1 MTSKTRLRHKRSR
14 KSESGIALIET
25 MIALAVLLIVAVGVM
40 SLTLVAMT
48 TTENQGHLQARTS
61 EYAQDKMEQLLGLA
75 FCDATTD
82 TSVIPPNAAGG
93 KGLAGC
99 PTPLVTAATGD
110 GGSGGSS
117 DPSNPA
123 SGYVDYLDSTGNLIA
138 AGAGGAAPA
147 GWYYMRVWQISMPAT
162 MTNMKLV
169 TVTVRTAA
177 GIGKGVPPQSTVSAF
192 KSYPF

>member
-1 MTSKTRLRHKRSR
+1 MTLQAKVQHRKSR
-14 KSESGIALIET
+14 KSESGVALIET
-25 MIALAVLLIVAVGVM
+25 MIALAMLLIVAVGVM
-40 SLTLVAMT
+40 SLTLLAMT

-82 TSVIPPNAAGG
+82 TTVLPASSAGG
-93 KGLAGC
+93 TGLGGC
-99 PTPLVTAATGD
+99 PTPILAAQTGT
-110 GGSGGSS
+110 GGVGGSS
-117 DPSNPA
+117 NPAAPA

-138 AGAGGAAPA
+138 AGVNGAAPA
-147 GWYYMRVWQISMPAT
+147 GWYYMRVWQVSMPAT
-162 MTNMKLV
+162 MTNMKQI

-177 GIGKGVPPQSTVSAF
+177 GIGKGVAPQATVSAF